1 MANATVSRL
10 GAINGVVTT
19 KSDQEALFLKI
30 FSGEVLTS
38 FEQTTVAKDRVMTRT
53 ISNAKSCQFPAV
65 GNVTASYHTPGTEL
79 VGQVVKHAERVISID
94 GVLLSDVFVAQID
107 ELMN

>member
-19 KSDQEALFLKI
+19 KTDQEALFLKI

-53 ISNAKSCQFPAV
+53 ISNARSL
-65 GNVTASYHTPGTEL
+65 G
-79 VGQVVKHAERVISID
+79 VVKS
-94 GVLLSDVFVAQID
+94 L
-107 ELMN
+107 